1 MSSKSTKNN
10 VITQIVPGLNITKPI
25 GITLDK
31 TQQSNTG
38 SLIGASITSPTRLV
52 RFKSFKL
59 NSSGFIREIAVGD
72 GIFRSTRQ
80 IDVSNLITSIIITFK
95 DNTTPLKTMYL
106 TTEDMNKEISLNG
119 ELSASRFDVTVSI
132 SGVKDPE
139 NEFTEDSFTLTS
151 LQVYEEDSVKTSYQ

>member
-1 MSSKSTKNN
+1 MSSKFTANN
-10 VITQIVPGLNITKPI
+10 VITKIVPGLDIIKPI
-25 GITLDK
+25 GITLEK

-38 SLIGASITSPTRLV
+38 SLTGASITSPTRLV
-52 RFKSFKL
+52 RLKSFKL

-95 DNTTPLKTMYL
+95 NNTTPLKTIYL
-106 TTEDMNKEISLNG
+106 TTEDMNQEISLN
-119 ELSASRFDVTVSI
+119 EILNASHFDISASI

-151 LQVYEEDSVKTSYQ
+151 LQVYEEESVQEYYK